1 MTLLNS
7 ADCDVI
13 TDITLMEIKSKSEIR
28 DEKINQVL
36 ENKIYEFLY
45 NSNIWESAFQTISC
59 HRTRAGAEKAM
70 GEHKA
75 KAKEKFDKLYKNN
88 PGLKID
94 IEFGE
99 HEDWQIGE
107 TELLD

>member
-70 GEHKA
+70 CEHKA
-75 KAKEKFDKLYKNN
+75 KAKENFDKLYKNN
-88 PGLKID
+88 TELKID